1 MSTHSYLIPTTLLL
15 IILATIHTKEEMSTK
30 IRPHPGNSTDSPS
43 FLIAVHA
50 GAGSYTRSQINFE
63 KEALIKE
70 GLLEALKA
78 GFDVLKRNGSNVEA
92 VREAII
98 KLEDNPLY
106 NAGKG
111 GKINQNFEVESD
123 ASIMDGSYL
132 GVGGVAA
139 IKHVKNPILAAE
151 AVLKQTPHVLLV
163 GDSADEFAKNKGLT
177 VVPNNY
183 FMTEERIKEWF
194 EAKREDEDE
203 AKIVKE
209 KATKDKM
216 GTIGSVALDTQGHL
230 AAATSTGGIT
240 YKMPGRVGDSPIAG
254 AGNYA
259 NDNTCAVSCTGAGEI
274 MIRRVMAFD
283 IHARMLYK
291 GLSLKESSDEVI
303 NSVEKDTGGFIAID
317 KDGHVHMPY
326 NSGGMARGY
335 IRQDGKAFIYIFAE
349 GEDLTPVEYDLS
361 SK

>member
-1 MSTHSYLIPTTLLL
+1 MSTHNYSLQITLL
-15 IILATIHTKEEMSTK
+15 IIIFASIHTKEESSTK
-30 IRPHPGNSTDSPS
+30 PTPHPSYSSDSPS

-50 GAGSYTRSQINFE
+50 GAGSYNRTEVSFE
-63 KEALIKE
+63 KEVAIKE

-78 GFDVLKRNGSNVEA
+78 GFDVLKNNGSNVEA

-111 GKINQNFEVESD
+111 GKINQNFEVELD
-123 ASIMDGSYL
+123 ASIMDGSTYL
-132 GVGGVAA
+132 RVGGVAA
-139 IKHVKNPILAAE
+139 VKHVKNPILAAE
-151 AVLKQTPHVLLV
+151 AVMNHTPHVLLV
-163 GDSADEFAKNKGLT
+163 GCAADEFAKKQGLT
-177 VVPNNY
+177 IVPNNY
-183 FMTEERIKEWF
+183 FFTEDRIKEWF
-194 EAKREDEDE
+194 EAKRDHE

-216 GTIGSVALDTQGHL
+216 GTVGAVALDTRGHL

-240 YKMPGRVGDSPIAG
+240 YKMPGRVGDSPLAG

-259 NDNTCAVSCTGAGEI
+259 NDMTCAVSCTGEGEI
-274 MIRRVMAFD
+274 MIKRVMAFD

-291 GLSLKESSDEVI
+291 SLSLKESTDEVI
-303 NSVEKDTGGFIAID
+303 NSVAKDVGGFIAID
-317 KDGHVHMPY
+317 KDGHVHMPF

-349 GEDLTPVEYDLS
+349 GEDMTPVEYDLS
-361 SK
+361 YM